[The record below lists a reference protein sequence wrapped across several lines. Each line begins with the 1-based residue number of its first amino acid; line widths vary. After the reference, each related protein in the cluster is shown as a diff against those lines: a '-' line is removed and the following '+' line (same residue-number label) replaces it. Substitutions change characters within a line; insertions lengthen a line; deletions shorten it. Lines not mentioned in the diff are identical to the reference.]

1 MRLALLAAILMV
13 PAELRADP
21 PEFVY
26 ADYGVLCTPG
36 ALRACSSIQIQA
48 QRDPITGAADVFL
61 WVSNT
66 SNSMISQINLFSVL
80 ERDPYGPDFSP
91 FPCVDVYCITRVKY
105 PWHSNYIST
114 DEGVHVQ
121 GDPYFSLSGLKGGP
135 TREFPLEM
143 ATSGVTGCGSS
154 PAVADYY
161 QTCGARVRLNFTG
174 MFTEALAG
182 PQFPGAFLDELAMGT
197 IGVSVEFGDDLRC
210 ANILDTEHY
219 SYRADILCE
228 SFPSTVTPEPG
239 TLILVGTGIAGMF
252 GVARRR
258 RRGLQDAG
266 D

>member
-1 MRLALLAAILMV
+1 
-13 PAELRADP
+13 
-21 PEFVY
+21 
-26 ADYGVLCTPG
+26 
-36 ALRACSSIQIQA
+36 
-48 QRDPITGAADVFL
+48 
-61 WVSNT
+61 
-66 SNSMISQINLFSVL
+66 
-80 ERDPYGPDFSP
+80 
-91 FPCVDVYCITRVKY
+91 
-105 PWHSNYIST
+105 
-114 DEGVHVQ
+114 
-121 GDPYFSLSGLKGGP
+121 
-135 TREFPLEM
+135 
-143 ATSGVTGCGSS
+143 
-154 PAVADYY
+154 
-161 QTCGARVRLNFTG
+161 